1 MYSWVRGTLLSVP
14 LVLFVP
20 RVSTCLFFS
29 LLSCLVLLLFWL
41 GFIYSLQ
48 YLLCNLQTWLGLEET
63 WLVAVGLKLLISRFT
78 FFLNIF

>member
-48 YLLCNLQTWLGLEET
+48 YLLCNLQT
-63 WLVAVGLKLLISRFT
+63 
-78 FFLNIF
+78 